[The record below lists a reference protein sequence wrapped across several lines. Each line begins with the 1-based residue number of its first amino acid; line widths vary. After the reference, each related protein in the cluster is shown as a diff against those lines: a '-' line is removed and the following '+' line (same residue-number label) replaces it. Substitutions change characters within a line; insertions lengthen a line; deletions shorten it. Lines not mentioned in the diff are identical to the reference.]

1 MKTSK
6 KTLTMVASAA
16 EKTVPENKGEGNN
29 PNKPTPPTPSPPPA
43 GTKAKKTHVTRSSMQ
58 KSSLPKAKQPPSQT
72 LDTLFSRKED
82 EGNPKETMNT
92 TRTGPMKRPVCS
104 PIRKMTSDGKR
115 EEQTSSPAKKKMFD
129 GNTTMDT
136 NPNATPEAKEHNE
149 TTPATLQ
156 TLNKENID
164 EEISFEEDEPE
175 IPEAPPLKSL
185 METPHKT
192 DGKDIATV
200 TPGPPQTTT
209 TTPNDPDKHHQNYSN
224 NPDSPTYNEE
234 FPPIPADT
242 STHKDP
248 NNDPAEWATV
258 GKDRRAKV
266 TTPPRTQKPT
276 PAEPATT
283 QPPPEKPMEIEP
295 EAPKPGETG
304 NPTPEAQAKQPNP
317 DVAKGATVPDK
328 PPATEAPL
336 KPTPPDEAVPVE
348 KPSADNPPPAKD
360 PNKPSKVLVPV
371 YENLQL
377 ELGLP
382 GPITA
387 HDYKDWSTST
397 THTWL
402 HSWWE
407 FCSSTNLI
415 VMTTP

>member
-16 EKTVPENKGEGNN
+16 EKTVPENKGEGIN

-43 GTKAKKTHVTRSSMQ
+43 GTKAKKPHVTRSSMQ

-72 LDTLFSRKED
+72 LDTLFISRKED
-82 EGNPKETMNT
+82 EGTPKETMNT

-104 PIRKMTSDGKR
+104 PIRKMTSNGKR

-136 NPNATPEAKEHNE
+136 DPNATPEAKEHNE

-164 EEISFEEDEPE
+164 EEISFQEDEPE

-224 NPDSPTYNEE
+224 DPDSPTYNEE

-266 TTPPRTQKPT
+266 TTPHAPRSRPLRNQQQRSHPPRNQWKSNLKPQSLVKPETQPQKPRPNSLT
-276 PAEPATT
+276 LTW
-283 QPPPEKPMEIEP
+283 
-295 EAPKPGETG
+295 PKKRLYQT
-304 NPTPEAQAKQPNP
+304 NP
-317 DVAKGATVPDK
+317 
-328 PPATEAPL
+328 
-336 KPTPPDEAVPVE
+336 
-348 KPSADNPPPAKD
+348 
-360 PNKPSKVLVPV
+360 
-371 YENLQL
+371 
-377 ELGLP
+377 LP
-382 GPITA
+382 QK
-387 HDYKDWSTST
+387 H
-397 THTWL
+397 L
-402 HSWWE
+402 
-407 FCSSTNLI
+407 
-415 VMTTP
+415 